1 MKRSAFI
8 GLSLI
13 PVGLILLLSIFAK
26 ERLLGA
32 KELPVLGP
40 APQFELT
47 NTESQTFSSDTLKG
61 KVWVADFVFTTCAGP
76 CPVMTENLAWIHR
89 SYLLEKEVALVT
101 VTVNPDY
108 DSPKV
113 LKEYAAKHQ
122 ADTASWH
129 FLTGTKEAIHDLAHK
144 GFKLGDPENPVF
156 HSPHMALVDAQGQ
169 IRGYYN
175 GTDDKE
181 IKRLFK
187 DIARL
192 L

>member
-1 MKRSAFI
+1 MKRSTFI

-13 PVGLILLLSIFAK
+13 PVGLILLLLIFLS
-26 ERLLGA
+26 ERVVGA
-32 KELPVLGP
+32 KPLPVLGNVP
-40 APQFELT
+40 PFELI
-47 NTESQTFSSDTLKG
+47 NTQSQIVSNTDLKG

-89 SYLLEKEVALVT
+89 SYLLEKEVSLVT

-108 DSPKV
+108 DSPQV
-113 LKEYAAKHQ
+113 LKEYAAKHK

-156 HSPHMALVDAQGQ
+156 HSPHMVLVDQQGQ

-175 GTDDKE
+175 GTEDKE